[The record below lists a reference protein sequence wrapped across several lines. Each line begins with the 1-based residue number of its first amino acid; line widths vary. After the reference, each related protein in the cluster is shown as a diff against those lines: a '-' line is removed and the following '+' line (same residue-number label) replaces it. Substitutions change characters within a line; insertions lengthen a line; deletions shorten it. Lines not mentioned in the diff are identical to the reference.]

1 MIESPL
7 VAVFAFNRPGHLER
21 CLASLE
27 ACTGSDVC
35 DVRVYCDGPRSSQD
49 DADCV
54 RVRAVARSARKFRSI
69 QVVARKMNLGLS
81 RSVIEGISECLQER
95 ESVIVVEDDLVL
107 SPRFLEFITHG
118 LDLYRGDDRVA
129 SIHGYVYPVEES
141 LPGCFFLRGADCW
154 GWGTWRRAWSHF
166 EEDGSI
172 LLKRLHSSGL
182 ERSFN
187 LDGAMDFSRMLRD
200 QIAGRNDSWAIRWH
214 ASCFLR
220 GMFTLYPGV
229 SLVENHGFDG
239 SGRHS
244 SGVAASWN
252 GRSGERVTVE
262 RIPVEENPQ
271 ARNIFGVYLRSRRKL
286 PHRILG
292 MCRALAARINR
303 LTLVREG

>member
-1 MIESPL
+1 MIASPL

-27 ACTGSDVC
+27 ACTGSDAC
-35 DVRVYCDGPRSSQD
+35 DVRVYCDGPRSRLD
-49 DADCV
+49 DVECM
-54 RVRAVARSARKFRSI
+54 RVRTVAGSARKFRSI
-69 QVVARKMNLGLS
+69 QVVARKLNLGLS
-81 RSVIEGISECLQER
+81 RSVIDGVSECLQER

-172 LLKRLHSSGL
+172 LLKRLQSSGL

-252 GRSGERVTVE
+252 GRGGGWVAVE
-262 RIPVEENPQ
+262 QIPVEENHD
-271 ARNIFGVYLRSRRKL
+271 ARLVLGAYLRSRRQL
-286 PHRILG
+286 PRRLLG
-292 MCRALAARINR
+292 VWRALAARIHR
-303 LTLVREG
+303 FMMART